1 MDLVAGM
8 WQLLSTQLGAVPH
21 ALWWD
26 NEAGIGRRGRLTEP
40 VTGFVGTLATKIVQ
54 LKPYDPESKGIVE
67 RANQYL
73 ETSFLPGRAFASPAD
88 FNRQLREWLPVAN
101 SRTVR
106 RIDARPVDVVA
117 VDVAAMLG
125 LPPVPPQVSTV
136 NRIRLPRDYY
146 VRVAGNDYSVDP
158 TAIGHLLDVETG
170 LAEIAV
176 TRDGHRLARHDR
188 LWAHGLILTDPDH
201 VETAAR
207 LRSQFQQPAPAVDT
221 AHPMRDLAD
230 YDRAFGVDFDGAATT
245 LDGEV
250 A

>member
-21 ALWWD
+21 ALW
-26 NEAGIGRRGRLTEP
+26 LTEP

-54 LKPYDPESKGIVE
+54 LKPFRV
-67 RANQYL
+67 
-73 ETSFLPGRAFASPAD
+73 PAD

-101 SRTVR
+101 SCTVR
-106 RIDARPVDVVA
+106 RLDARPFDVVA
-117 VDVAAMLG
+117 VDVAAILA

-136 NRIRLPRDYY
+136 NRIRLPRD
-146 VRVAGNDYSVDP
+146 
-158 TAIGHLLDVETG
+158 
-170 LAEIAV
+170 
-176 TRDGHRLARHDR
+176 GHRLARHDR
-188 LWAHGLILTDPDH
+188 VWAHGLTLTDPDH

-221 AHPMRDLAD
+221 THPVRDLAD
-230 YDRAFGVDFDGAATT
+230 YDRALGVDFDGAIPT

-250 A
+250 VA